1 MTEINLK
8 DLYEMFY
15 EDPDF
20 KGGLAGNPN
29 DSKEEAAWDE
39 AQSRFKRHKNNEKAL
54 KVGINQNKAEEA
66 KEIRSKKRKP
76 LSRLFGKQQNPFAI
90 ATAKAKEMGYTDF
103 SEGSEGYKK
112 RGEIAEAIKEQKMAK
127 QLKKSTADSHANR
140 LSITFPNVDEN
151 DVTNEDAVEH
161 KEIDMDS
168 EMVVNSVLKEL
179 ADKGFIK
186 GHGINKG
193 MSIPA
198 AAGLIGA
205 GAMLAKVFK
214 LGEGADEDDVEI
226 EKQVVKYMDN
236 NSDFFEGVARMC
248 EFVCQTTD
256 GKESTDESR
265 GKGLLEMS
273 KNLAKAC
280 PQIASGIHQ

>member
-29 DSKEEAAWDE
+29 DSMEEAAWDE
-39 AQSRFKRHKNNEKAL
+39 AKSRFKQHKNNEKAL

-112 RGEIAEAIKEQKMAK
+112 RGEIAEAIKEQKMVK
-127 QLKKSTADSHANR
+127 QMTSSASGSHADR

-168 EMVVNSVLKEL
+168 EMVVNSVLKDL
-179 ADKGFIK
+179 ADKGVIK
-186 GHGINKG
+186 GHGINK

-205 GAMLAKVFK
+205 GAMLAKIFK
-214 LGEGADEDDVEI
+214 LGDGSDEDDVEI